1 MIKILLADDQTIL
14 TEGIKSVLETCPDF
28 KVVGIA
34 QDGAE
39 AVKLCESL
47 KPDVVLMD
55 IRMPNMNGVVATKR
69 IKEIDDSVKIIVLT
83 TFDDSDYIL
92 SAINNG
98 ASGYLLKDIGSTALI
113 DSIKNAYAG
122 DTILPSKIAKKITD
136 AAMMVSSDKEIK
148 LKKAFNL
155 SDAAMMVSSDKE
167 IKLKKAFNLSD
178 REIEIALMIN
188 DGFTNRQIASV
199 MQLSDG
205 TARNYISSIY
215 SKLGVDG
222 RPAAVEKIKSKI

>member
-14 TEGIKSVLETCPDF
+14 TEGIKSVLETCSDF
-28 KVVGIA
+28 AVVGIA
-34 QDGAE
+34 RDGAE
-39 AVKLCESL
+39 AVELAAKLV
-47 KPDVVLMD
+47 PDVVLMD

-69 IKEIDDSVKIIVLT
+69 IKELNPDIKIIVLT

-98 ASGYLLKDIGSTALI
+98 ASGYLLKDIGATALI
-113 DSIKNAYAG
+113 DSIKNARAG

-136 AAMMVSSDKEIK
+136 AAMMISSDKEIK
-148 LKKAFNL
+148 LKKAY
-155 SDAAMMVSSDKE
+155 
-167 IKLKKAFNLSD
+167 NLSD
-178 REIEIALMIN
+178 REVEIAFMLI
-188 DGFTNRQIASV
+188 DGFTNRQIASA

-215 SKLGVDG
+215 SKLGVEG
-222 RPAAVEKIKSKI
+222 RAAAMEKIKTKI

>member
-1 MIKILLADDQTIL
+1 MIKVLLVDDQQIL
-14 TEGIKSVLETCPDF
+14 AEGIRSVLETSSEIQ
-28 KVVGIA
+28 VVGIA
-34 QDGAE
+34 SDGVS
-39 AVKLCESL
+39 AVDSCVEL

-69 IKEIDDSVKIIVLT
+69 IKELDERIKIVILT

-113 DSIKNAYAG
+113 DAVKNAYAG
-122 DTILPSKIAKKITD
+122 DTILPAKIAKKITD
-136 AAMMVSSDKEIK
+136 AAAMISTDKEYK

-155 SDAAMMVSSDKE
+155 SE
-167 IKLKKAFNLSD
+167 
-178 REIEIALMIN
+178 REVEIALMLY

-199 MQLSDG
+199 MKLSDG

-215 SKLGVDG
+215 SKLGVEG
-222 RPAAVEKIKSKI
+222 RNSAVEKIKNLI

>member
-34 QDGAE
+34 QDGLE
-39 AVKLCESL
+39 AVELASRL

-69 IKEIDDSVKIIVLT
+69 IKEINEKIKIIVLT

-98 ASGYLLKDIGSTALI
+98 ASGYLLKDIGATALI
-113 DSIKNAYAG
+113 DAIKNAHAG

-136 AAMMVSSDKEIK
+136 AAMMVSIDKETK

-155 SDAAMMVSSDKE
+155 SDSEV
-167 IKLKKAFNLSD
+167 
-178 REIEIALMIN
+178 EIAFMLV
-188 DGFTNRQIASV
+188 DGFNNRQIASA

-215 SKLGVDG
+215 SKLGVDS
-222 RPAAVEKIKSKI
+222 RPAAVEKIKSRI